1 MIKNIIFDFGDVFI
15 DLDKKAPLEY
25 FARFDILGLDD
36 EMKRWNRDYETGLLS
51 TTIFMDYYLERFPR
65 LNHISFTTV
74 WNSMIQYFPQQ
85 RLDWIKELSNSG
97 KYRLFLL
104 SNTNNL
110 HVDQVIKNMGES
122 RFIQFKAAFEGFYF
136 SHDIKLRKPNPEIF
150 KFVLNENNLNASE
163 TLFID
168 DVAQNTYAAETLGLK
183 TWTIKPGKEDI
194 TQLFSIK
201 KELF

>member
-15 DLDKKAPLEY
+15 DLDKKAPFEY
-25 FARFDILGLDD
+25 FSRFDIHAMDD
-36 EMKRWNRDYETGLLS
+36 EMKQWNMDYETGLLS
-51 TTIFMDYYLERFPR
+51 TAAFMDHYLKRFPR

-85 RLDWIKELSNSG
+85 RLDWIKKLSNSG

-104 SNTNNL
+104 SNTNDL
-110 HVDQVIKNMGES
+110 HVEQVIKNMDES
-122 RFIQFKAAFEGFYF
+122 RFIQFKAAFEAFYF
-136 SHDIKLRKPNPEIF
+136 SQDIKLRKPNPEIF
-150 KFVLNENNLNASE
+150 KHVLNENKLIASE

-168 DVAQNTYAAETLGLK
+168 DVAENTCAAETLGLK

-194 TQLFSIK
+194 TQLFTIK